1 MKEEIRDMTSAT
13 LVSQEPVAK
22 GKLDIKVTR
31 IPRTRA
37 LPAAK
42 DLGFG
47 RIFTDHMFAMDFE
60 EGRGWFDARIVPYGP
75 IPMDPG
81 ASALHYGQAMFDG
94 CKAFR
99 AKDGRI
105 LLFRGRRHAQRLTDG
120 APRLGMVAPDAATVH
135 EAMCALVD
143 FERDWAPKEPG
154 TALYLR
160 PTLVGTEG
168 FLGVRAAK
176 KFLFYIIL
184 SPVGAYYP
192 DGLKPVRI
200 WVEKDYIRAAKG
212 GLGAVKAG
220 ANYAASLFAASAAQK
235 RGYAQVLWLD
245 AFEHRYCEEVGVMN
259 LFVQFKDEIVTAPL
273 GGTILDGV
281 TRDSVLTLLRE
292 WGYTVNER
300 RYAFDEIVEAKR
312 NGTLGE
318 VFGTG
323 TAAVISP
330 VGEFGHRD
338 GTVETSDGSIGPL
351 ARRLYSSLT
360 SIQYGESPDPYGWTE
375 EIKELA

>member
-1 MKEEIRDMTSAT
+1 MTTTT
-13 LVSQEPVAK
+13 LNPPDQIVT

-31 IPRTRA
+31 IPRTRKM
-37 LPAAK
+37 PSAAE
-42 DLGFG
+42 LGFG
-47 RIFTDHMFAMDFE
+47 RIFTDHMFAMDYE

-75 IPMDPG
+75 IAMDPG

-99 AKDGRI
+99 AADDRV
-105 LLFRGRRHAQRLTDG
+105 LLFRGRRHAARLSDG
-120 APRLGMVAPDAATVH
+120 APRLGMVAPSADEIH
-135 EAMCALVD
+135 EAMTSLVHS
-143 FERDWAPKEPG
+143 ERDWVPSEPG
-154 TALYLR
+154 TSLYLR
-160 PTLVGTEG
+160 PTLIGTEG

-176 KFLFYIIL
+176 KYLFYIIL

-192 DGLKPVRI
+192 DGMKPVRI

-220 ANYAASLFAASAAQK
+220 ANYAASLLAASDAQK

-245 AFEHRYCEEVGVMN
+245 AVEHRYCEEVGVMN
-259 LFVQFKDEIVTAPL
+259 LFVQLKDEIVTAPL
-273 GGTILDGV
+273 GGTILSGV
-281 TRDSVLTLLRE
+281 TRDSVITLLRD
-292 WGYTVNER
+292 WGHTVNER
-300 RYAFDEIVEAKR
+300 RFAFDEIVEARKD
-312 NGTLGE
+312 GTLGE

-338 GTVETSDGSIGPL
+338 GTLPTSDGAIGPL
-351 ARRLYSSLT
+351 VQRLHSTLT
-360 SIQYGESPDPYGWTE
+360 GIQYGSVKDPYGWME
-375 EIKELA
+375 EVTAVA

>member
-1 MKEEIRDMTSAT
+1 MTSTT
-13 LVSQEPVAK
+13 LNPPDQITA

-31 IPRTRA
+31 VPRTRV
-37 LPAAK
+37 LPPAK
-42 DLGFG
+42 ELGFG
-47 RIFTDHMFAMDFE
+47 RIFTDHMFAMDYE
-60 EGRGWFDARIVPYGP
+60 EGRGWSDARIVPYGP
-75 IPMDPG
+75 IAMDPG

-99 AKDGRI
+99 AKDGRV
-105 LLFRGRRHAQRLTDG
+105 LLFRGRRHAARISDG
-120 APRLGMVAPDAATVH
+120 APRLGMVAPDAETVH
-135 EAMCALVD
+135 SAMTALVN
-143 FERDWAPKEPG
+143 FERDWVPSEAG
-154 TALYLR
+154 TSLYLR
-160 PTLVGTEG
+160 PTLIGTEG
-168 FLGVRAAK
+168 FLGVRSSK
-176 KFLFYIIL
+176 KFLFFILL

-192 DGLKPVRI
+192 DGMKPVRI
-200 WVEKDYIRAAKG
+200 WVEKDYIRAAPG

-220 ANYAASLFAASAAQK
+220 ANYAASLFAATAAQK

-245 AFEHRYCEEVGVMN
+245 AIEHKYCEEVGVMN

-273 GGTILDGV
+273 GGTILAGV
-281 TRDSVLTLLRE
+281 TRDSVITLLRE

-300 RYAFDEIVEAKR
+300 RYAFDEIVDAKK

-338 GTVETSDGSIGPL
+338 GTLATSDGSIGPL
-351 ARRLYSSLT
+351 AQRLHSTLT
-360 SIQYGESPDPYGWTE
+360 AIQYGESPDPHGWTE
-375 EIKELA
+375 EVKGVA

>member
-1 MKEEIRDMTSAT
+1 MTSST
-13 LVSQEPVAK
+13 LNAPEAVVA
-22 GKLDIKVTR
+22 GKLDVRVTR

-37 LPAAK
+37 LPKAK

-47 RIFTDHMFAMDFE
+47 KIFTDHMFAMDYE

-105 LLFRGRRHAQRLTDG
+105 LLFRGKRHAARLSDG
-120 APRLGMVAPDAATVH
+120 APRLGMVAPSAEQVH
-135 EAMCALVD
+135 EAMTRLLD
-143 FERDWAPKEPG
+143 FERDWVPSEAG
-154 TALYLR
+154 TSLYLR
-160 PTLVGTEG
+160 PTLIGTEG

-176 KFLFYIIL
+176 KYMFFIIL
-184 SPVGAYYP
+184 SPVGAYYQ
-192 DGLKPVRI
+192 DGMKPVKI

-220 ANYAASLFAASAAQK
+220 ANYAASLFAASQAQE

-259 LFVQFKDEIVTAPL
+259 LFVQLKDEIVTAPL

-281 TRDSVLTLLRE
+281 TRNSVMTLLRD

-300 RYAFDEIVEAKR
+300 RYAFDEIVEARK

-323 TAAVISP
+323 TAAVVSP
-330 VGEFGHRD
+330 VAEFGHRD
-338 GTVETSDGSIGPL
+338 GALKVSDGEVGPL
-351 ARRLYSSLT
+351 TLKIHSTLT
-360 SIQYGESPDPYGWTE
+360 SIQYGEAKDPHGWTE
-375 EIKELA
+375 EIKSFA